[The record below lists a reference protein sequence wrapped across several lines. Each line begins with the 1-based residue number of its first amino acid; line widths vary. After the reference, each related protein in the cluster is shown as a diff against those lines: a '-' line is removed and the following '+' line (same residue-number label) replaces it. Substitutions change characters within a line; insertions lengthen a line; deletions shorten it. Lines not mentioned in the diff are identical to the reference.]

1 MKAITPAKAVYL
13 LQSSVVKEFA
23 SKRDLFAF
31 FKLGLKGCSLGI
43 KAYTKDTVHLVLQK
57 AKSLVW
63 CWTTSVFKEFID

>member
-57 AKSLVW
+57 ANLWYGAGLQVFLRSL
-63 CWTTSVFKEFID
+63 